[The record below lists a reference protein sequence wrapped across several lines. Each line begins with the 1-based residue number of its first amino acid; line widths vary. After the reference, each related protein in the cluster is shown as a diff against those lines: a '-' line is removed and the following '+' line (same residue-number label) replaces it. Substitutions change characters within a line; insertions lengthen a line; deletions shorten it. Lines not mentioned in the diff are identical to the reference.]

1 MVLVIV
7 LTSIALPATWRKR
20 RGRPVSR
27 CTTQVRRT
35 SSPAWPLWLLIAVT
49 GRRQESDGPA
59 GSTRMPSVSP
69 RLPTRR
75 RPSSRPSTT
84 GGRPVGTRRRETRRA
99 SCPRRGHCALSAPR
113 RPPAPGRALPSPG
126 RRRTSPLPTPVDLA
140 RPVHHAAEVDQIPPR
155 DSGPFPHGSDD
166 HRVLVATPRR
176 RG

>member
-1 MVLVIV
+1 MIDFIEQDCGGNLGPKHIAPSAAMVLVIV

-35 SSPAWPLWLLIAVT
+35 SSPAWPLWLLITVT

-59 GSTRMPSVSP
+59 GSTRIPPVSP

-99 SCPRRGHCALSAPR
+99 SCPRRGHCAFSALRHRGEPARRQVVGEHPR
-113 RPPAPGRALPSPG
+113 SRLR
-126 RRRTSPLPTPVDLA
+126 
-140 RPVHHAAEVDQIPPR
+140 
-155 DSGPFPHGSDD
+155 
-166 HRVLVATPRR
+166 
-176 RG
+176 